1 MGTAPV
7 LDYWRRNRLTSLM
20 LGPLAAL
27 LLMAFFDL
35 APGNPAVTR
44 MAAVALWMAIWWI
57 TEAVPLAVT
66 ALLPVALFPLLNIM
80 SGKLVAPLYFNS
92 IIFLFIGG
100 FIIALAMQR
109 WNLHKRIALYIIR
122 LVGLSASRLV
132 LGFMVATAFLSMW
145 ISNTATT
152 MMMVPIA
159 LAVIYKLDESVDES
173 TASGAKRFSVGLL
186 LGIAYAAS
194 IGGIATL
201 VGTPPNLSFARIFA
215 INFEQAPEISF
226 TQWIVF
232 ALPLT
237 ILMLAFAWFYL
248 SRIYAPAKGSAR
260 VRSDVFRRELKALG
274 PMSREERWVL
284 LVFALTA
291 VLWITRSDIAMGS
304 FSFTGW
310 ATRLGLSGLVD
321 DGTVA
326 ITMAILLFII
336 PASAGGAKRLMGW
349 SDTVKLPWGIVLLF
363 GGGFALASGFKES
376 GLSQWCGDQLSGIA
390 GLHPILIVLIVCLLI
405 TFLTELTSNTATT
418 EMILPILAATAV
430 AIQVNPLLLMVPATL
445 SASCAFMLPVATP
458 PNAIVFGSDRITV
471 AQMARTGLVLNLVG
485 AVLITLV
492 LFTVGRL
499 VLGIDLNVMPEWATL
514 AAAAP
519 K

>member
-1 MGTAPV
+1 MGGGTFAT
-7 LDYWRRNRLTSLM
+7 YWKRNRLTPL
-20 LGPLAAL
+20 LAGPLAAALIIL
-27 LLMAFFDL
+27 LTDL
-35 APGNPAVTR
+35 EPGNRAVTF

-66 ALLPVALFPLLNIM
+66 ALLPVALFPILGIM
-80 SGKLVAPLYFNS
+80 KGKEVAPLYFNS

-159 LAVIYKLDESVDES
+159 LAVIIKLEESAAEADQA
-173 TASGAKRFSVGLL
+173 TAKRFSVGLL
-186 LGIAYAAS
+186 LAIAYAAS

-215 INFEQAPEISF
+215 ISFEQAPEISF

-237 ILMLAFAWFYL
+237 IIMLTFAWLYL
-248 SRIYAPAKGSAR
+248 TRIFAPRRAGG
-260 VRSDVFRRELKALG
+260 DVDRGVFDRELRGLG
-274 PMSREERWVL
+274 PMGREEMWVL
-284 LVFALTA
+284 IVFALTA
-291 VLWITRSDIAMGS
+291 ILWLTRSDLTLGQLEL
-304 FSFTGW
+304 TGW
-310 ATRLGLSGLVD
+310 GTRLGLSGLVD

-326 ITMAILLFII
+326 IVMAITLFVI
-336 PASAGGAKRLMGW
+336 PAGDGGRLMRWG
-349 SDTVKLPWGIVLLF
+349 DTLRLPWGIVLLF

-376 GLSQWCGDQLSGIA
+376 GLSQWCGDQLAGIGA
-390 GLHPILIVLIVCLLI
+390 LHPILIVLIVCLLI

-430 AIQVNPLLLMVPATL
+430 AINLNPLLLMVPATL

-458 PNAIVFGSDRITV
+458 PNAIVFGSDRI
-471 AQMARTGLVLNLVG
+471 AISQMARTGLVLNLVG

-492 LFTVGRL
+492 VFTLGRL
-499 VLGIDLNVMPEWATL
+499 VLQIDLGAMPTWAL
-514 AAAAP
+514 GQ
-519 K
+519 